1 MKFLNCI
8 LIIFKLIIAEALGCK
23 LQIFILKSWANLEL
37 LLNFVKEASKTSTD
51 WKIKKLQLSTEAAI
65 YPDKNSYR

>member
-1 MKFLNCI
+1 MKFLNSI

-23 LQIFILKSWANLEL
+23 LLTFTLKSWANLEL
-37 LLNFVKEASKTSTD
+37 LLNFVKETSKTSAD

-65 YPDKNSYR
+65 YQDKNSYR